1 MAVEDTPPPP
11 PPSTTD
17 KIIPFSIPNKV
28 PIKLDLEK
36 HNYNSWSSF
45 SLIHLGSLGLKSH
58 VETDT
63 ASTNPEWCQLD
74 DLIKM
79 WILGSLC
86 DSLQEQVVTTPGNAK
101 ALWDRL
107 KELFHDNKD
116 ARAIN
121 LDNELRSI
129 KIGKMTVNEYC
140 TKIRSMADRLINL
153 GCVVSD
159 KNLVIYTINGLD
171 SRFATLVEI
180 IRNRETFPSFE
191 NVRTMLLLK
200 ESSFNND
207 SGSST
212 DFSSSSS
219 SPTVLLASN
228 QSNNKGNP
236 NKPSN
241 LPQLCN
247 HFNKGTCKFGDRC
260 KYIHDHRNRSGL
272 NNKSSRNFGDR
283 ATVYSSQLNR
293 NMHWASQPP
302 SGYHSTRLAQYN
314 QQGLP
319 SQPNNQH
326 TPFSYGVVQ
335 QPAQPVLFAAHQPH
349 GYGTAQQQQ
358 QPVQQQHNLHSLPS
372 NSQGILGAAPALH
385 PSQATSLP
393 SAFSTMTL
401 HDPTWNM
408 DTGATSHLNSN
419 AHNLSTLFNS
429 RLYPSIH
436 VGDGNSIPVTNTGH
450 SIIPSLHRPLHLH
463 NVLVTP
469 NIIKNLIYVRQFTRD
484 NNCTIEFDAF
494 GFSVKDFLTRI
505 YLTRHMPPSCEM
517 FRAISIQLPSLQPFV
532 LLLFPLVPLLGTN
545 ASVIP
550 GMMSFRSLYGHKQ
563 APCAWFQ
570 RFAGYATRAGFSP
583 SRCDSS
589 LFIYTQGSQ
598 VAYLLIYVDEIILT
612 ASSSV
617 ILWQII
623 DSLHKELGC
632 PQKKYALQLLKRAH
646 MVNCNPSRTPID
658 TDSKLGPDGV
668 PFPDLSLYAVNRGA
682 ACFAIAKRGHVFRI
696 LPVVYLIFKYADIF
710 TKGLPLALF
719 EEFRLQLERRPP
731 PAQTSGRIS
740 HIFLDNSR

>member
-1 MAVEDTPPPP
+1 MAVEDTPPPPP

-212 DFSSSSS
+212 DFSSSS
-219 SPTVLLASN
+219 
-228 QSNNKGNP
+228 
-236 NKPSN
+236 
-241 LPQLCN
+241 
-247 HFNKGTCKFGDRC
+247 
-260 KYIHDHRNRSGL
+260 
-272 NNKSSRNFGDR
+272 
-283 ATVYSSQLNR
+283 
-293 NMHWASQPP
+293 
-302 SGYHSTRLAQYN
+302 
-314 QQGLP
+314 
-319 SQPNNQH
+319 
-326 TPFSYGVVQ
+326 
-335 QPAQPVLFAAHQPH
+335 
-349 GYGTAQQQQ
+349 
-358 QPVQQQHNLHSLPS
+358 
-372 NSQGILGAAPALH
+372 QGILGAAPALH
-385 PSQATSLP
+385 SSQATSLP

-401 HDPTWNM
+401 YDPTWNM
-408 DTGATSHLNSN
+408 DTGETSHLNSN

-450 SIIPSLHRPLHLH
+450 SIIPSLHRPLHLY

-469 NIIKNLIYVRQFTRD
+469 NIIKNLISVRQFTRD
-484 NNCTIEFDAF
+484 NNCTIEFDAY
-494 GFSVKDFLTRI
+494 GFSVKDFLTRHI
-505 YLTRHMPPSCEM
+505 
-517 FRAISIQLPSLQPFV
+517 
-532 LLLFPLVPLLGTN
+532 LL
-545 ASVIP
+545 
-550 GMMSFRSLYGHKQ
+550 
-563 APCAWFQ
+563 
-570 RFAGYATRAGFSP
+570 
-583 SRCDSS
+583 RCDSS
-589 LFIYTQGSQ
+589 GDLYLVTKPSTIPATFVSTSSSTWHQCLGNPGDDAIHSLSSRHLISCNKERSLHVCHACQLGLKPESLN
-598 VAYLLIYVDEIILT
+598 LLIIYLFT
-612 ASSSV
+612 
-617 ILWQII
+617 
-623 DSLHKELGC
+623 LHLF
-632 PQKKYALQLLKRAH
+632 LL
-646 MVNCNPSRTPID
+646 
-658 TDSKLGPDGV
+658 
-668 PFPDLSLYAVNRGA
+668 
-682 ACFAIAKRGHVFRI
+682 
-696 LPVVYLIFKYADIF
+696 
-710 TKGLPLALF
+710 
-719 EEFRLQLERRPP
+719 
-731 PAQTSGRIS
+731 
-740 HIFLDNSR
+740 FLNLRFLL

>member
-1 MAVEDTPPPP
+1 MAVEDTPPP

-28 PIKLDLEK
+28 PIKLDLKK

-58 VETDT
+58 VKTDT

-86 DSLQEQVVTTPGNAK
+86 DSLQEQVVTTPSNAK
-101 ALWDRL
+101 ALWDSL

-228 QSNNKGNP
+228 QSNNKG
-236 NKPSN
+236 
-241 LPQLCN
+241 
-247 HFNKGTCKFGDRC
+247 
-260 KYIHDHRNRSGL
+260 
-272 NNKSSRNFGDR
+272 
-283 ATVYSSQLNR
+283 
-293 NMHWASQPP
+293 
-302 SGYHSTRLAQYN
+302 
-314 QQGLP
+314 
-319 SQPNNQH
+319 
-326 TPFSYGVVQ
+326 
-335 QPAQPVLFAAHQPH
+335 
-349 GYGTAQQQQ
+349 
-358 QPVQQQHNLHSLPS
+358 
-372 NSQGILGAAPALH
+372 AAPALH

-393 SAFSTMTL
+393 SAFSTMML

-419 AHNLSTLFNS
+419 AHNLSTLFIS
-429 RLYPSIH
+429 RLYPSIY

-450 SIIPSLHRPLHLH
+450 NIIPSLHRPLHLH

-469 NIIKNLIYVRQFTRD
+469 NIIKNLISVRQFTRD

-494 GFSVKDFLTRI
+494 GFSVNDFLTRHI
-505 YLTRHMPPSCEM
+505 
-517 FRAISIQLPSLQPFV
+517 
-532 LLLFPLVPLLGTN
+532 LF
-545 ASVIP
+545 
-550 GMMSFRSLYGHKQ
+550 
-563 APCAWFQ
+563 
-570 RFAGYATRAGFSP
+570 
-583 SRCDSS
+583 RCDSS
-589 LFIYTQGSQ
+589 GDLYPVTKSSTTPAAFVST
-598 VAYLLIYVDEIILT
+598 
-612 ASSSV
+612 SSS
-617 ILWQII
+617 
-623 DSLHKELGC
+623 
-632 PQKKYALQLLKRAH
+632 
-646 MVNCNPSRTPID
+646 T
-658 TDSKLGPDGV
+658 
-668 PFPDLSLYAVNRGA
+668 
-682 ACFAIAKRGHVFRI
+682 
-696 LPVVYLIFKYADIF
+696 
-710 TKGLPLALF
+710 
-719 EEFRLQLERRPP
+719 
-731 PAQTSGRIS
+731 
-740 HIFLDNSR
+740 